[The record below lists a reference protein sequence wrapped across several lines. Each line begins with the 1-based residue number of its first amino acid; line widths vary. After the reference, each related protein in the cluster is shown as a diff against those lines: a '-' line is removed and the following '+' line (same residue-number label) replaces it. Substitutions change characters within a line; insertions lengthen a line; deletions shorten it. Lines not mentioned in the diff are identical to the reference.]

1 MFCRAI
7 IDKSKF
13 VGISLKRDFSDREH
27 ERHNMEENMKNRIA
41 ITLKDMLVKY
51 GPDKITVAKLVEECQ
66 ISRSLFYYYFTDV
79 FDVMVYHLEKD
90 LDSAVAQSLKENVPE
105 VSLHMF
111 LDSIMFHRQEIDRI
125 MSSKYREQAEREMM
139 SAAEK
144 YARQLIEGRFLNTPV
159 TPEELRYLI
168 KSASYVIFGFVMD
181 NRKKADPDT
190 EAFSRHIIR
199 FSVAQTAKTV

>member
-1 MFCRAI
+1 
-7 IDKSKF
+7 
-13 VGISLKRDFSDREH
+13 
-27 ERHNMEENMKNRIA
+27 MEENMKNRIA

-51 GPDKITVAKLVEECQ
+51 GPDKITVAKLVDECQ

-111 LDSIMFHRQEIDRI
+111 LDSIMSHRQEIDRI

-144 YARQLIEGRFLNTPV
+144 YARQLIEDRFLNTPV

-168 KSASYVIFGFVMD
+168 KSASYVIFGFVLD
-181 NRKKADPDT
+181 NLKKADPDT